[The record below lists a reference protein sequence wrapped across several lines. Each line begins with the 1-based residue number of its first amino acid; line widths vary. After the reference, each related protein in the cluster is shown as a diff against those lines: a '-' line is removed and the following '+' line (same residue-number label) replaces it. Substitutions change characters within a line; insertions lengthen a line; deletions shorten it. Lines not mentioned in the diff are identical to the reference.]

1 MVPINNGPEKG
12 RLLSFRTTGEYLG
25 ELSRDMEHMGYRSG
39 DPILGITDL
48 CDLVYLLGGVSPGV
62 AWYMGHWLTQNEG
75 IKSHLQNVSPDVLK
89 KSWVLMRAN
98 SKDWEKLEHVWPV
111 STGVPMPLKVEKKYF
126 WPWGDGEG
134 APMEVFLY
142 HPAVMPR

>member
-1 MVPINNGPEKG
+1 
-12 RLLSFRTTGEYLG
+12 
-25 ELSRDMEHMGYRSG
+25 
-39 DPILGITDL
+39 
-48 CDLVYLLGGVSPGV
+48 LVYLLGGVSPGV

-98 SKDWEKLEHVWPV
+98 SKDWEKIEHVWPV
-111 STGVPMPLKVEKKYF
+111 GSGVSMPLKVEKKYF